1 MNITCWISLE
11 KGSSYLSLLSM
22 TFCHLYILLVA
33 FDDGMYVNDEFRETR
48 NAVVVGS

>member
-1 MNITCWISLE
+1 
-11 KGSSYLSLLSM
+11 M